1 MRQDNTYEGEEL
13 LKALDLPIEGESVKR
28 RRLPDY
34 KTLQFFDYEH
44 CFSHYAKCIMN
55 IKLIILTKLVN
66 GGIEIDNI

>member
-44 CFSHYAKCIMN
+44 CFSHYAKSN
-55 IKLIILTKLVN
+55 
-66 GGIEIDNI
+66 